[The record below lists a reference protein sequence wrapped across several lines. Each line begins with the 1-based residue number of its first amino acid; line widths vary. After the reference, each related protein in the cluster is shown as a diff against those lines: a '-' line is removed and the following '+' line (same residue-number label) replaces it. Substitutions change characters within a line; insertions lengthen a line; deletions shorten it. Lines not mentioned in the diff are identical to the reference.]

1 MTKLV
6 TRLITSYELCLDF
19 QVDSNENILAYK
31 ISEIREK
38 KKEQQQQQKNTNM
51 KFGIYCKTPMNMI

>member
-6 TRLITSYELCLDF
+6 TRLINSYELCLDF
-19 QVDSNENILAYK
+19 QVDSNENILTHK
-31 ISEIREK
+31 ISEIRENK
-38 KKEQQQQQKNTNM
+38 RNNNNNKTIYM